1 MGTERRAATTPNK
14 RWALTQEAFDAL
26 LDWLDEGGGGR
37 ERAGARYEEI
47 RRRLVKIFACRG
59 CYEAEE
65 LADETIN
72 VVAKRVGEIGPTYE
86 GDRALY
92 FYGVANKVYL
102 EWLRRRRV
110 PPPPPPPS
118 PPDFGQEY
126 ECLEHCMEKL
136 DPGSRDLVL
145 QYYREEKRD
154 KIEHRRTMA
163 SKLGI
168 ALNALR
174 IRAFRIRAALRE
186 CVGDCLVRW
195 EG

>member
-1 MGTERRAATTPNK
+1 MA
-14 RWALTQEAFDAL
+14 QQ
-26 LDWLDEGGGGR
+26 
-37 ERAGARYEEI
+37 GAPAPGPESQPPYE
-47 RRRLVKIFACRG
+47 
-59 CYEAEE
+59 
-65 LADETIN
+65 ETIN

-92 FYGVANKVYL
+92 FYGVANNLYL
-102 EWLRRRRV
+102 EWLRRKRT
-110 PPPPPPPS
+110 PPPPPPPT

-126 ECLEHCMEKL
+126 ECLERCMEQL

-163 SKLGI
+163 KQLGI

-186 CVGDCLVRW
+186 CVGDCLVRR
-195 EG
+195 GG